1 MRETSHQTSQ
11 RAVAGTQPP
20 RHAGGPPDAASADRG
35 LRRGS
40 VSMTRVVLLLAIGS
54 VAALALL
61 VPTTPLLGVLLLAA
75 ILGAAVAVLVRRSHR
90 DRDERAT
97 LDDLVAAGY
106 EVLHDRVAP
115 GFAGTVRRLVIGP
128 AGVFLVEVVDV
139 TGRVRVRG
147 DAVIVGG
154 RSLALGPRLHGQL
167 RAVSSALA
175 PQLTAAGA
183 HVTALV
189 CMRRAELPL
198 FRRTVAGIPLLREGG
213 VVRRIVTSPSV
224 IDEGTIAWIAE
235 LARSTM
241 PPVGRGGDDADAG
254 DGPRRR
260 QRRPTARKRP
270 VGSDGTSEPLSEAP
284 SPA

>member
-139 TGRVRVRG
+139 T
-147 DAVIVGG
+147 
-154 RSLALGPRLHGQL
+154 
-167 RAVSSALA
+167 
-175 PQLTAAGA
+175 AGC
-183 HVTALV
+183 V
-189 CMRRAELPL
+189 CVAMR
-198 FRRTVAGIPLLREGG
+198 
-213 VVRRIVTSPSV
+213 
-224 IDEGTIAWIAE
+224 
-235 LARSTM
+235 
-241 PPVGRGGDDADAG
+241 
-254 DGPRRR
+254 
-260 QRRPTARKRP
+260 
-270 VGSDGTSEPLSEAP
+270 
-284 SPA
+284 